1 MSKVLSRLALAAGV
15 AGATLVAAAGTPAFA
30 ADAVDETVKQTS
42 RQIADAIARRLGTQ
56 VQQSTI
62 AAATVGGGR
71 GADQASGSV
80 WFTTSYHDIDTV
92 VKGGPDGDLDVYEAI
107 IGGDLK
113 LDRFVVG
120 GSASL
125 GHAVADGLS
134 ATSGGAISPQSINVD
149 TYTISPYVSYLL
161 TDHLYPLA
169 IAGYSFSDISD
180 SRVSADTLFS
190 DLSMNY
196 GNVVESWV
204 IRAKTGWRFNHTN
217 LRNTGSS
224 SDDTTNTHFLY
235 VGALAGYMIAEF
247 VPYVMAQYEYDATH
261 QDPGVN
267 TDRHYLYLTLGVDV
281 QPTQSVSFGV
291 AMQVETINDD
301 SNNVGA
307 ILNARFR
314 F

>member
-1 MSKVLSRLALAAGV
+1 MNKVLSRLALAAGV
-15 AGATLVAAAGTPAFA
+15 AGGSLIAAAGVPALA

-42 RQIADAIARRLGTQ
+42 RQIGDAIARRLGTQ
-56 VQQSTI
+56 VQQSNI
-62 AAATVGGGR
+62 AAATVGGGPSM
-71 GADQASGSV
+71 DQASGSV

-92 VKGGPDGDLDVYEAI
+92 VKGGPDGDLDIYEAI
-107 IGGDLK
+107 LGGDLK
-113 LDRFVVG
+113 LGRFVVG
-120 GSASL
+120 ASASL

-169 IAGYSFSDISD
+169 IAGYSRSEISD
-180 SRVSADTLFS
+180 SRVNADTFFT

-204 IRAKTGWRFNHTN
+204 IRSKVGWRFNHNN
-217 LRNTGSS
+217 LNDTGAGG
-224 SDDTTNTHFLY
+224 DDTTDSHFLY
-235 VGALAGYMIAEF
+235 GAIVGGYAIREF
-247 VPYVMAQYEYDATH
+247 IPYVMVQYEYDASH
-261 QDPGVN
+261 QEPGDN
-267 TDRHYLYLTLGVDV
+267 TDRHYLYFTLGVDV
-281 QPTQSVSFGV
+281 QPTQAVSFGV
-291 AMQVETINDD
+291 AFQIEAINDD